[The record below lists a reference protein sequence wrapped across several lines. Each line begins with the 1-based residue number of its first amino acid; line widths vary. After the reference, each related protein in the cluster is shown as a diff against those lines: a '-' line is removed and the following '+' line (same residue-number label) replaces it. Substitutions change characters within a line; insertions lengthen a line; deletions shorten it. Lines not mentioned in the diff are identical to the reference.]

1 MVDRM
6 KEELEESL
14 SALVDGELDQRHSDR
29 LADELMEN
37 AYAREIWHRYH
48 LVRDTLKKN
57 LPDSLAPDLFD
68 RVCNAIAEEPTH
80 NVVTDTKTEKKSL
93 WGFGF
98 QPAYGFVAAAA
109 LVVAFVTVTQIEQ
122 STTGFPDV
130 AKLEEPNMNAPANSN
145 IGSLASNDIDQ
156 AAKLVNE
163 SELSAYLANHSVR
176 SQSYPMQNGLLPYVI
191 SAGYTD
197 E

>member
-37 AYAREIWHRYH
+37 ANAREIWQRYH
-48 LVRDTLKKN
+48 LVRNTLRKN
-57 LPDSLAPDLFD
+57 LPDSLSPDLFD
-68 RVCNAIAEEPTH
+68 RVSNAIASEPAH
-80 NVVTDTKTEKKSL
+80 NIATEPKMEKKPL

-122 STTGFPDV
+122 STTDFPEV
-130 AKLEEPNMNAPANSN
+130 AKLENSNITAPANSN
-145 IGSLASNDIDQ
+145 IANLASNDIHNAPRADNGSQ
-156 AAKLVNE
+156 
-163 SELSAYLANHSVR
+163 LSAYLANHSAR